1 MRPGQDAAQGR
12 GSNAYNQAVVPTS
25 FSFRFSH
32 VRRIA
37 ACVCLT
43 IALAFSTAVCAQG
56 QSSGDSSATTSAA
69 DRGRILLVLP
79 FDNRTG
85 QPSLEWIREA
95 AAELISSRFRSVGFE
110 PMSRADRRY
119 ALDHLGLPQ
128 GFQPSRAS
136 SLKLAQTLDADSI
149 VVGSYIT
156 DGTGIVAEARLV
168 DVPHLRMSQA
178 VTARGEM
185 RNLIDVFD
193 SLAWKLTRQLDTR
206 TGVAE
211 ETFIAAGKGM
221 HLDAFEQYIRGI
233 TEPDQAERLRHLELA
248 VKLSPDF
255 GPALVDLG
263 REYYNGQQY
272 EQAADAFAKV
282 DKNGPDGLEA
292 GYYRGLSLM
301 FSGDYAKAEQAFA
314 DVARILPLAEV
325 VNNEAV
331 AVSRQGHDGTGLFV
345 QAAADDPNSADY
357 HFNLAV
363 SLKHHGQAPG
373 AMNELAQCLR
383 LRPADSEALALQVA
397 WKQPA
402 GAAPNAN
409 PDADAAPDPL
419 ERIVR
424 SFDAVAF
431 RQAAQMLDQVD
442 ASKMATLT
450 PVEQAQKLS
459 TQARGF
465 LDRGLLLEAERLYQ
479 LAVVADSKCA
489 EAHAGLAQ
497 VRERTGAGAAARNEA
512 HTALKLKPST
522 DAYLVLGRLDLASNH
537 LSDAGNEA
545 AEALKLQPTSQAAQ
559 ELSRQ
564 VQARTGH

>member
-1 MRPGQDAAQGR
+1 MG
-12 GSNAYNQAVVPTS
+12 
-25 FSFRFSH
+25 
-32 VRRIA
+32 
-37 ACVCLT
+37 LT
-43 IALAFSTAVCAQG
+43 IAIAFSTEVCAHG
-56 QSSGDSSATTSAA
+56 QSTGDSSATSSAA

-110 PMSRADRRY
+110 PMSRSDRRY

-149 VVGSYIT
+149 VVGSYLT
-156 DGTGIVAEARLV
+156 DGTGILAEARLV
-168 DVPHLRMSQA
+168 DVPHLRMSEA

-185 RNLIDVFD
+185 RNLVDVFD
-193 SLAWKLTRQLDTR
+193 SLAWKLTRQLDPR
-206 TGVAE
+206 TSVAE
-211 ETFIAAGKGM
+211 ATFIAAGKGM
-221 HLDAFEQYIRGI
+221 RLDAFEQYIRGI
-233 TEPDQAERLRHLELA
+233 TEPDQAERLRHLEQA
-248 VKLSPDF
+248 VKLSPEF
-255 GPALVDLG
+255 GPALMDLG

-292 GYYRGLSLM
+292 GYYRGLSLL

-363 SLKHHGQAPG
+363 SLKHHGQTPG

-383 LRPADSEALALQVA
+383 LRPTDSEALALQVA

-402 GAAPNAN
+402 APQAAQAAAAPNAS
-409 PDADAAPDPL
+409 PDADEAPDPL

-424 SFDAVAF
+424 SFDAAAF
-431 RQAAQMLDQVD
+431 RQAAMMLDEVD
-442 ASKMATLT
+442 ASRLATFT
-450 PVEQAQKLS
+450 PPEQAQKLS
-459 TQARGF
+459 AQARSF

-479 LAVVADSKCA
+479 SAVAADGKCA

-497 VRERTGAGAAARNEA
+497 VRERTGAADTARNEA
-512 HTALKLKPST
+512 NTALKLKPST

-537 LSDAGNEA
+537 LSEASNEA
-545 AEALKLQPTSQAAQ
+545 AEALKLEPTSQAAQ